1 MNGKTDQS
9 DNLKSKPKEFHIK
22 IYHKQSQNTIFKLG
36 KKIEHLWQR
45 TFKNWVFTSYYN
57 LHISVS
63 WKSC

>member
-36 KKIEHLWQR
+36 KKIEHL
-45 TFKNWVFTSYYN
+45 
-57 LHISVS
+57 
-63 WKSC
+63 